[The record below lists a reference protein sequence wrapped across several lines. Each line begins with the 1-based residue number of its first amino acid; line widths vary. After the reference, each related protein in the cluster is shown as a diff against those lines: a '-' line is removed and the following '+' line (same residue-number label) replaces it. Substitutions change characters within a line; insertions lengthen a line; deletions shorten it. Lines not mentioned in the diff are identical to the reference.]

1 MSSLDE
7 YMLQND
13 PCSPVWDDD
22 ISDEEKEEY
31 YYDSIEYEPVPEENE
46 NHETDRPAATAL

>member
-1 MSSLDE
+1 MSALDE

-31 YYDSIEYEPVPEENE
+31 YYDSIEYEPELNDDEKV
-46 NHETDRPAATAL
+46 